1 MPQEKQ
7 RDEIDL
13 VDLFFKAVILLQR
26 NFWLILIFFVAGS
39 LLGLAYYYSSK
50 KVYESQMIIS
60 SDILTESYAEIFFDI
75 SNKHLRQ
82 GDKGALAEH
91 LHIDVP
97 TASQVTSISITK
109 LSQAEVKENE
119 RFLITVRVLDQ
130 QVLPSL
136 QQGIVK
142 AISENEFV
150 AVRQELK
157 KAALIENIATT
168 TREIKDLQDFKV
180 NLYKGDFFE
189 RNSGNVM
196 FDPSEVNSKILEFE
210 EKRITMENELRLA
223 NSVQVIQ
230 GFTKFRGQSSPLLSV
245 SLVAGSTVG
254 LVFVGL
260 LIAFKSIRR
269 ILHIAATKNA

>member
-254 LVFVGL
+254 LVFQGL